1 MNGNKAELAAGRAG
15 PVKRENADDSRG
27 RDSPRNAKPAVRK
40 RKKKTGKNIR
50 QKAVERAGKIRKD
63 LQGILQERLASVDM
77 HKALIAGIPY
87 VIIFYLVE
95 KEAWLYRHCTG
106 DSMIQK
112 LMNLFLYFSLAF
124 KNPIP
129 SFHLWDVLVGIIGAG
144 TIYVVVQY
152 RRKNAKK
159 YRQGVEY
166 GSARWGTPKDI
177 APYIDPDSDG
187 IPDHEQPAEELEIC
201 AQQERDCDRWLRI
214 R

>member
-1 MNGNKAELAAGRAG
+1 MNGNEAELAAGRAG
-15 PVKRENADDSRG
+15 PVKSENADDSGG
-27 RDSPRNAKPAVRK
+27 RDSPRNAKPAVKK

-50 QKAVERAGKIRKD
+50 QKAAERTCKIRKD
-63 LQGILQERLASVDM
+63 LQGMLQERLASVDM
-77 HKALIAGIPY
+77 HKTLIAGIPY

-166 GSARWGTPKDI
+166 GSARWS
-177 APYIDPDSDG
+177 A
-187 IPDHEQPAEELEIC
+187 
-201 AQQERDCDRWLRI
+201 
-214 R
+214 